1 MNCLSFSLTSSKMR
15 SFSSICLN
23 SCLDRL
29 CLLLGVGLDEVPL
42 FSLSCVKKV
51 GCPSTVLNIG
61 FRSPLLSNS
70 WADILRTGV
79 VAPELHL
86 EWLVP
91 CVGDVT
97 MSTLFEEFKV
107 ACETNQASTT
117 CRVAFLQEKRNLLKN
132 ISLYGWADVIGNRI
146 YKRIFVVLCFTII
159 KYIVCELT
167 QKYVK
172 IWHW

>member
-1 MNCLSFSLTSSKMR
+1 MR

-29 CLLLGVGLDEVPL
+29 CLLIGVGLDTVPL
-42 FSLSCVKKV
+42 FSLSCVRKV

-70 WADILRTGV
+70 WAEIFRTGV

-97 MSTLFEEFKV
+97 MSTLFEEFEV
-107 ACETNQASTT
+107 ACEINHASTT
-117 CRVAFLQEKRNLLKN
+117 CRVAFLQEKRNLFKN
-132 ISLYGWADVIGNRI
+132 ISLYGWEDVRVNCNGILWSHYYNNTLEWQFVQKYILI
-146 YKRIFVVLCFTII
+146 YKLWFTW
-159 KYIVCELT
+159 K
-167 QKYVK
+167 
-172 IWHW
+172 